1 MSKENLHFDD
11 QSIEVAF
18 PFFLTRCF
26 LKEMRKRV
34 IETLLKVW
42 ENLKRLWKHS
52 LTARVLTAFLVLLNF
67 QSCFY
72 LTINFILEKLIRRL
86 TFNPGLALTGFLTT
100 CTWRQ
105 ATGLVVSTDWA
116 KAEGVWVN
124 LLSNMV
130 SWEGN

>member
-86 TFNPGLALTGFLTT
+86 TFNPGLALTGFQTT
-100 CTWRQ
+100 RSCC
-105 ATGLVVSTDWA
+105 GHGGS
-116 KAEGVWVN
+116 
-124 LLSNMV
+124 S
-130 SWEGN
+130 